1 MTAYTCYMGH
11 LDAPFMTLNEE
22 REGQGCRYI
31 KETCICVQNIIYKE
45 NEPSTEEK
53 KPQEMLKKKIC

>member
-1 MTAYTCYMGH
+1 MGY

-31 KETCICVQNIIYKE
+31 KATCICVQNINYKE

-53 KPQEMLKKKIC
+53 KPQMC

>member
-1 MTAYTCYMGH
+1 MGH
-11 LDAPFMTLNEE
+11 LDALFMTLNEE

-31 KETCICVQNIIYKE
+31 KETCICVQNINYKE

-53 KPQEMLKKKIC
+53 KPQMC